1 MLFKL
6 FGRNRGA
13 FVVTSTVSAES
24 IRPFRRAMQTF
35 AFLACVAALFPTAA
49 HAQLSKANLILLN
62 RGLQIEGMVQPADFF
77 NLTTYTNANYTS
89 VDIFDNSNPTILGP
103 APGVSW
109 SRWVN
114 AITNMPPQPGEAPY
128 MSQLLSLEMSD
139 EPNLND
145 TNVFN
150 TTVNWFLAVQTNFS
164 NTVLYVNSYG
174 GQVSD
179 STLGNFITQAHPDML
194 CFDTYPFTSTYDTNQ
209 SNNIGAPNGGP
220 FTSWYSEL
228 RRYRQW
234 GMGVNIPVATYRQAF
249 HSVEDYDQR
258 VYRYPSL
265 SEMHMNTFVP
275 LAFNCK
281 WLIDFEYNAGATT
294 LFNILPNGYSGDT
307 YTNANYIE
315 LIDINR
321 RALNLGRSL
330 VCLKPVYDLHNT
342 NDVNPPPGPG
352 SSNPN
357 FPDGTTTSMM
367 ILKGNPGTTNATAE
381 PIGFQDNPAAPN
393 SYSWW
398 ESQKNDPYL
407 AGWAVTNKGVNNG
420 GLAGQ
425 VFISWFTPID
435 ERLDGPNYTNEIY
448 FLVVNGL
455 TATNGSAADCLQ
467 DVHLNFLNKFTNIV
481 MLDPETGLLSTNA
494 VPLVNTRRQLDI
506 YLNGGDAALFKI
518 DDGAPFVGHVAPG
531 VAQLSSN
538 LQGGNL
544 ALNIQ
549 GNPGARYQVQCKP
562 SASAT
567 NWTAV
572 TNFILLNSPTA
583 VTVPAASTNAFYRV
597 AGIP

>member
-1 MLFKL
+1 M
-6 FGRNRGA
+6 
-13 FVVTSTVSAES
+13 
-24 IRPFRRAMQTF
+24 
-35 AFLACVAALFPTAA
+35 
-49 HAQLSKANLILLN
+49 LLN
-62 RGLQIEGMVQPADFF
+62 RGFQIEGMVQTADFF

-128 MSQLLSLEMSD
+128 LSQLLSLEMSD
-139 EPNLND
+139 EPNLTDPTIFSN
-145 TNVFN
+145 
-150 TTVNWFLAVQTNFS
+150 TVNWFLAVQTNFS
-164 NTVLYVNSYG
+164 NTVLYVNNYA
-174 GQVSD
+174 GQAPD
-179 STLGNFITQAHPDML
+179 GTLSSFITAAHPDML
-194 CFDTYPFTSTYDTNQ
+194 CFDEYPFTSQYDTNQ
-209 SNNIGAPNGGP
+209 SNNIGAPIGGP
-220 FTSWYSEL
+220 FTAWYSEL

-234 GMGVNIPVATYRQAF
+234 GISANIPVATYRQAF

-265 SEMHMNTFVP
+265 SEMHLNTSAALV
-275 LAFNCK
+275 FNCK

-307 YTNANYIE
+307 YTNTNYVE
-315 LIDINR
+315 LIDVNR

-352 SSNPN
+352 SVNPN
-357 FPDGTTTSMM
+357 FPDGTTTSIL

-381 PIGFQDNPAAPN
+381 PIGFQDNPSTPN
-393 SYSWW
+393 SYSWF
-398 ESQKNDPYL
+398 ESAKNDPYL

-425 VFISWFTPID
+425 VFIAWFTPID
-435 ERLDGPNYTNEIY
+435 ERLDGPNYSNEVY

-467 DVHLNFLNKFTNIV
+467 DVHLNFFSSKFTNIV
-481 MLDPETGLLSTNA
+481 MLDPETGLLSTNL
-494 VPLVNTRRQLDI
+494 VPLIGGRRQLDL

-518 DDGAPFVGHVAPG
+518 DDGAPFVGHVPPG
-531 VAQLSSN
+531 AAQLSSN
-538 LQGGNL
+538 LQGGNVT
-544 ALNIQ
+544 ISVQ

-562 SASAT
+562 TFSST
-567 NWTAV
+567 NWTTL
-572 TNFILLNSPTA
+572 TNFVLLSSPTSI
-583 VTVPAASTNAFYRV
+583 VTTPSSNSAYYRV
-597 AGIP
+597 AGVP